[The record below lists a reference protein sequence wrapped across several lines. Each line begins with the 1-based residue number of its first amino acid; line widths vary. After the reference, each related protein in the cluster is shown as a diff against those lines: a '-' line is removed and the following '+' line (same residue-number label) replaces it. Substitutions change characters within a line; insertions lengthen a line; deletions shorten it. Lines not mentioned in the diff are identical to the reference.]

1 LVLEIVEGVISGALE
16 LPEEATL
23 LWSTG
28 RGHAQAVESR
38 LAGLGSPPWVR
49 AVSYLEDMPLALA
62 ATDLALSR
70 AGAMATSEFLAWG
83 IPSVLIP
90 LPTSAEDHQRLNAEA
105 LEADGAALSIP
116 EAGLTGSELWAR
128 LKPVLTDVERLARM
142 GESARLRGRPHAA
155 DEIAASLSRLLP
167 GVRKAAA

>member
-1 LVLEIVEGVISGALE
+1 MDRT
-16 LPEEATL
+16 EA
-23 LWSTG
+23 
-28 RGHAQAVESR
+28 SR
-38 LAGLGSPPWVR
+38 TAGSPI
-49 AVSYLEDMPLALA
+49 L
-62 ATDLALSR
+62 
-70 AGAMATSEFLAWG
+70 
-83 IPSVLIP
+83 
-90 LPTSAEDHQRLNAEA
+90 EA